1 MITLKSAGRL
11 RHKALPLTAAALLVA
26 SLTAEAQQ
34 RSRPSDSGDTGRSA
48 REVGSRSSN
57 TPSPSNAPRANDS
70 SRQPR
75 TARPSDGGE
84 PQRQPSHRRGDN
96 DGRRHGGGYHGGYY
110 GGYYGP
116 YYSPYGFWPRFWW
129 GWYGDP
135 YYYPH
140 PYYGGQPTYYGEG
153 DAGALDLDVAPG
165 RTEVYL
171 DGERIGTVDA
181 FDGWPRYLWLRKG
194 TYDLV
199 FYLDGYKTVARQI
212 TVYPGT
218 VIDVNDR
225 LEPGDSTR
233 PEDLISKSTERRDER
248 LRYERE
254 RREELD
260 RGRRGDDRRG
270 DYGEDWRDRVR
281 RDRGRYEGQD
291 DGRDREDGAREESGR
306 RGRLLLDVEP
316 EDASVYLDG
325 RFVGTGTELSL
336 MRSGLPVSPGEHK
349 LSIVRPGRRAEE
361 REFTVKAG
369 EEVELEVELE
379 SESR

>member
-1 MITLKSAGRL
+1 MIILKSAGRL
-11 RHKALPLTAAALLVA
+11 RRRAIPLAAAALLVA
-26 SLTAEAQQ
+26 SLTAEGQQ

-57 TPSPSNAPRANDS
+57 TPSPSNTPSASDS

-84 PQRQPSHRRGDN
+84 PQRQPSHRRRGDN
-96 DGRRHGGGYHGGYY
+96 DGRHHGGGYHGGYY
-110 GGYYGP
+110 GGYYG
-116 YYSPYGFWPRFWW
+116 PYGFWPRFWW

-140 PYYGGQPTYYGEG
+140 PYYGGQPVYYGEG

-199 FYLDGYKTVARQI
+199 FYLDGYKTVARRI

-218 VIDVNDR
+218 VIDINDR
-225 LEPGDSTR
+225 LEPGDSVR
-233 PEDLISKSTERRDER
+233 PEDLVSKSTERRDER
-248 LRYERE
+248 LRYERQ
-254 RREELD
+254 RREELE
-260 RGRRGDDRRG
+260 RGEERRGE
-270 DYGEDWRDRVR
+270 YGEDWRDRMRRQRGSRDDENGRERDVDEVDEEEVR
-281 RDRGRYEGQD
+281 GD
-291 DGRDREDGAREESGR
+291 SR
-306 RGRLLLDVEP
+306 RGHLLLEVEP
-316 EDASVYLDG
+316 DDASVYLDG
-325 RFVGTGTELSL
+325 RFVGTGEELSM

-349 LSIVRPGRRAEE
+349 LSIVRPGHRAQE
-361 REFTVKAG
+361 REFMIEAG
-369 EEVELEVELE
+369 EDIELEVELKTDD
-379 SESR
+379 RR

>member
-11 RHKALPLTAAALLVA
+11 RLRAISLAAAALLVA
-26 SLTAEAQQ
+26 SLTAEGQQ
-34 RSRPSDSGDTGRSA
+34 RSRPNDSSDSGRSA
-48 REVGSRSSN
+48 REVGSRA
-57 TPSPSNAPRANDS
+57 PSPSNSPSASSRDS
-70 SRQPR
+70 SRPQR
-75 TARPSDGGE
+75 SARPSDGDGPE
-84 PQRQPSHRRGDN
+84 ARRQPSHRRGD
-96 DGRRHGGGYHGGYY
+96 DRGHRGGYY

-140 PYYGGQPTYYGEG
+140 PYGGQPIYHGGG

-171 DGERIGTVDA
+171 DGQYIGKVDA

-199 FYLDGYKTVARQI
+199 FYLDGYKTIARQI

-218 VIDVNDR
+218 VIDVDDR
-225 LEPGDSTR
+225 MEPGESAR
-233 PEDLISKSTERRDER
+233 PEELISKSTERRDER

-254 RREELD
+254 RREELE
-260 RGRRGDDRRG
+260 RGEGRRE

-281 RDRGRYEGQD
+281 RDRGRYEGEN
-291 DGRDREDGAREESGR
+291 DGRDREEMEEESGR
-306 RGRLLLDVEP
+306 KGRLRLEVEP

-325 RFVGTGTELSL
+325 RFVGTGSELAL
-336 MRSGLPVSPGEHK
+336 MRSGLVVSPGEHK

-361 REFTVKAG
+361 REFTVEPG
-369 EEVELEVELE
+369 EEVELAIELE